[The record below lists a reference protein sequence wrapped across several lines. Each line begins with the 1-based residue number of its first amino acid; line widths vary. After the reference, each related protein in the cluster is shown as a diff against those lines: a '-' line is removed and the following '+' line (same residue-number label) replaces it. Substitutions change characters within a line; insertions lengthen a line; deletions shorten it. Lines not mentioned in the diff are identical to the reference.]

1 MISFSFEVKNANK
14 VKFAF
19 GSLASAVQDWRKYI
33 WPGVRKNA
41 IRPWL
46 KKQFDSEG
54 AQGAHGKW
62 AALSSSYARFKKVN
76 YPTAKLLTASGLMKR
91 TLLRES
97 NEGET
102 TPRTMLYGT
111 KIPYALY
118 HQTGTKFKKGPKA
131 GQRKM
136 VARRI
141 FDPEPNDAPG
151 TMRRMIHVSVA
162 RGVSNYARRLGFA
175 MGATDA
181 ETASILGK
189 KAMLGGGRGEGPVL
203 PDAGGE

>member
-33 WPGVRKNA
+33 WPGVRRDA

-46 KKQFDSEG
+46 RKQFQNQG
-54 AQGAHGKW
+54 QGAHGRW
-62 AALSSSYARFKKVN
+62 APLSSSYARRK
-76 YPTAKLLTASGLMKR
+76 AKLYPGTKILHAAGTMEED
-91 TLLRES
+91 LLSDS
-97 NEGET
+97 NDGET

-151 TMRRMIHVSVA
+151 TMRQMFRLSVA